1 MPNMDGTG
9 PRGQGSLTGRGLGAC
24 NKATE
29 SNNQSRGNGRG
40 LRKGLG
46 RQAGARPVNQAK

>member
-9 PRGQGSLTGRGLGAC
+9 PRGQGPLTGRGLGAC